1 MYTELIIYCLHTI
14 NIMKDGRGCNLEIFI
29 TFQGLEGLLVI
40 LHFLSSAF
48 NTFRKHY
55 NKSLFIIFCI
65 FGAIVSNLQFI

>member
-29 TFQGLEGLLVI
+29 TFQGLDVLLVI

-48 NTFRKHY
+48 NTFRKHLKVYLSYFASLVQSCLIY
-55 NKSLFIIFCI
+55 NLSD
-65 FGAIVSNLQFI
+65 